1 MHEARKI
8 DLKTNAQNLTKPWTK
23 AKKLIYCQ
31 LMHTAK

>member
-23 AKKLIYCQ
+23 AKKLIYWQ
-31 LMHTAK
+31 LMCATK